1 MTFWTT
7 IDCGT
12 AHYTASSRVPVG
24 GSLTKLA
31 SCGARAGVYGGY
43 FGSSRASDALVGVG
57 PLFVCS
63 GGAWLTGGIGFPALV
78 SNLLSSRAA
87 FGQPR
92 SALRGV
98 GGRECTYGTRL
109 ACIRIV
115 SQLCGS
121 SGAYAACVVC
131 AISPVRESLARGASS
146 GSGLGRTLCCSA
158 TAGIFVIR
166 AWGAC
171 AIGCSRAGGV
181 ILTNRART
189 VRVCRAYICASIVR
203 LIKSLS
209 TSGTAIVRRCTAI
222 C

>member
-1 MTFWTT
+1 MAKVVLIRRCNNHVIPFWTT
-7 IDCGT
+7 REGRT
-12 AHYTASSRVPVG
+12 AHDTASSRVPVG

-87 FGQPR
+87 FGQPKG
-92 SALRGV
+92 ALGSPS
-98 GGRECTYGTRL
+98 GREGTHRAGL

-121 SGAYAACVVC
+121 SGAYSTAVVC
-131 AISPVRESLARGASS
+131 NGTSIGKSLARGAREDS
-146 GSGLGRTLCCSA
+146 LGNTLRSSA
-158 TAGIFVIR
+158 TG
-166 AWGAC
+166 
-171 AIGCSRAGGV
+171 
-181 ILTNRART
+181 
-189 VRVCRAYICASIVR
+189 
-203 LIKSLS
+203 
-209 TSGTAIVRRCTAI
+209 
-222 C
+222 